1 MDTLDRSR
9 GAVDR
14 SAHGDDLAALEAVAH
29 LHPDPAGFGA
39 WLRRQLT
46 DSGRSARAD
55 GVQLATVHRV
65 KGLERKVAFVI
76 GCNQGVLPHRRSLG
90 YSRPDELPA
99 PYPSSVADERCI
111 MFVAVTRA
119 KERLLLSS
127 TEHYNND
134 VLEPSQFLRE
144 MELIVDE
151 EAKTEESQDRFLDT
165 PES

>member
-1 MDTLDRSR
+1 
-9 GAVDR
+9 
-14 SAHGDDLAALEAVAH
+14 
-29 LHPDPAGFGA
+29 
-39 WLRRQLT
+39 
-46 DSGRSARAD
+46 
-55 GVQLATVHRV
+55 
-65 KGLERKVAFVI
+65 
-76 GCNQGVLPHRRSLG
+76 
-90 YSRPDELPA
+90 
-99 PYPSSVADERCI
+99 

-119 KERLLLSS
+119 KERWLLSS

>member
-1 MDTLDRSR
+1 MRFKTL
-9 GAVDR
+9 
-14 SAHGDDLAALEAVAH
+14 
-29 LHPDPAGFGA
+29 PDFLKHVKKMEKGNGTNPEEKSVV
-39 WLRRQLT
+39 LT
-46 DSGRSARAD
+46 
-55 GVQLATVHRV
+55 TVHRV